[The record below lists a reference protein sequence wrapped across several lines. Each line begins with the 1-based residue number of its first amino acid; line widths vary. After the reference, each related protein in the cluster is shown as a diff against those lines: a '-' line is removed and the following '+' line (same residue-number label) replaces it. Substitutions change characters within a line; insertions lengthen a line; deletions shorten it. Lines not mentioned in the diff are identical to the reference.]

1 MTIDLGSNDGI
12 KKNLP
17 IITTNGIVGK
27 TILINEETSLV
38 QTINDANFRLSVK
51 ILPSE
56 ATGIMRFYD
65 NDIFEIRE
73 IQKNANIKIG
83 DKVVTSGFSKI
94 YPEGLNAGVCLLYT
108 SPSPRDFG

>member
-65 NDIFEIRE
+65 NDVFEIRE
-73 IQKNANIKIG
+73 IQKMQISKLVIK
-83 DKVVTSGFSKI
+83 
-94 YPEGLNAGVCLLYT
+94 L
-108 SPSPRDFG
+108 